1 MKIYIQNFNIDILS
15 DIMKQLAANYTHTES
30 YTIIYSECGIYRIDD
45 DTTIKKLV
53 CLDNDIKIFKNYY
66 NEFTLIADPSYYTT
80 EIVNNIEPQ
89 HISKSVKRYF
99 FEINEK
105 SKIQLVI
112 EGEETKN
119 VNANSLINL
128 YDIYFEVPNNID
140 INDALV
146 KKEIIVF
153 LSILN

>member
-1 MKIYIQNFNIDILS
+1 MKIYIQNFNIDILH
-15 DIMKQLAANYTHTES
+15 DIMSHLSDNYTHTES
-30 YTIIYSECGIYRIDD
+30 YILIYSGNGIYRIDD
-45 DTTIKKLV
+45 DTTIKKLI

-80 EIVNNIEPQ
+80 EIVNNIAPE
-89 HISKSVKRYF
+89 HMSKSVKRYF
-99 FEINEK
+99 FEITEK

-119 VNANSLINL
+119 ANANSLINP

-146 KKEIIVF
+146 KKEIIGF
-153 LSILN
+153 LSLLN

>member
-1 MKIYIQNFNIDILS
+1 MKIYIHNFNIDILPDMMSQLS
-15 DIMKQLAANYTHTES
+15 DKYTHNES
-30 YTIIYSECGIYRIDD
+30 YIIIYSECGIYRIDD

-53 CLDNDIKIFKNYY
+53 CLDNDIKFFKKYY

-80 EIVNNIEPQ
+80 EIVNNIAPE
-89 HISKSVKRYF
+89 HISKSVKRCF

-119 VNANSLINL
+119 ANANSLINP

-153 LSILN
+153 LSLLN

>member
-1 MKIYIQNFNIDILS
+1 MKIYIQNFNIDILP
-15 DIMKQLAANYTHTES
+15 DIMKQLLASYTHTES
-30 YTIIYSECGIYRIDD
+30 YILIYSENGIYRIDD
-45 DTTIKKLV
+45 DTTIKKQI
-53 CLDNDIKIFKNYY
+53 CLDNNIKFFKNYY

-80 EIVNNIEPQ
+80 EIVNNIAPD
-89 HISKSVKRYF
+89 HISTSVKRCF

-119 VNANSLINL
+119 VNANSLINP

-153 LSILN
+153 LSLLN

>member
-1 MKIYIQNFNIDILS
+1 MKIYIHNFNIDILP
-15 DIMKQLAANYTHTES
+15 DIMNQLAANYTHNET
-30 YTIIYSECGIYRIDD
+30 YIIIYSECGIYRIDD
-45 DTTIKKLV
+45 DAKIKKLV

-89 HISKSVKRYF
+89 HISMSVKRCF

-119 VNANSLINL
+119 VNANSLINP

-153 LSILN
+153 LSLLN

>member
-1 MKIYIQNFNIDILS
+1 MKIYIQNFNIDILP

-45 DTTIKKLV
+45 DTTIKRMV
-53 CLDNDIKIFKNYY
+53 CLDKDIQILKNYY
-66 NEFTLIADPSYYTT
+66 NELTLIADPSYYTT
-80 EIVNNIEPQ
+80 EIVNNIQPQ
-89 HISKSVKRYF
+89 HISTSVKRCF

-105 SKIQLVI
+105 SKIQMVI

-119 VNANSLINL
+119 VNVNSLINP

-153 LSILN
+153 LSLLN

>member
-1 MKIYIQNFNIDILS
+1 MKLYIQNFNIDILS

-53 CLDNDIKIFKNYY
+53 CLDKDIQILKNYY
-66 NEFTLIADPSYYTT
+66 NELTLIADPSYYTT
-80 EIVNNIEPQ
+80 EIVNNIESQ
-89 HISKSVKRYF
+89 HISTSVKRCF

-105 SKIQLVI
+105 SKIQLVV

-119 VNANSLINL
+119 VNVNSLINP

-153 LSILN
+153 LSLLN